1 MRKKAEQQNILALG
15 INSLQKA
22 EQESI
27 HAKKTPV
34 NQSSE
39 LGNTFLL
46 NFCLATMSTLPKM
59 GENDWLSLPKMGKGN
74 ITA

>member
-27 HAKKTPV
+27 HAKQTPV

-46 NFCLATMSTLPKM
+46 NFCL
-59 GENDWLSLPKMGKGN
+59 GKASILTPFFLN
-74 ITA
+74 YFV